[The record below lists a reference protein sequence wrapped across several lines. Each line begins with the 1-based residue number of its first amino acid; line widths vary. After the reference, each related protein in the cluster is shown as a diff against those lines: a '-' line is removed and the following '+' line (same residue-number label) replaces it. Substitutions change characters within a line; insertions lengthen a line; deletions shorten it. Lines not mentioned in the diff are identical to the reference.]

1 MKSQALVDELIDL
14 GIYDVVDYDNEYEQ
28 NQEFMTTTDSNNKI
42 RKVEDYEITDEEIKL
57 LLSAKQ
63 TKYLKK
69 IASMITILVV
79 LTIIGACYWAYLFF
93 KIKTMF

>member
-1 MKSQALVDELIDL
+1 MKNQPLVDELIEL

-42 RKVEDYEITDEEIKL
+42 RKVEDNKISDEEIKL

-63 TKYLKK
+63 TRYLKR
-69 IASMITILVV
+69 IASMVTILAVV
-79 LTIIGACYWAYLFF
+79 TILGACYWAYMYF
-93 KIKTMF
+93 KIKSMF